1 VGVRNMKYHI
11 ILVYAA
17 MVALMVLMPM
27 NRTVTASSALLDD
40 FYQAYPAPVTK
51 PYICLQ
57 PQGFPD
63 ENNNQKQ
70 AAAAALGLYLGLKK
84 ATAPK
89 DETDS
94 VNMLCI

>member
-1 VGVRNMKYHI
+1 MKYHI

-51 PYICLQ
+51 PYI
-57 PQGFPD
+57 
-63 ENNNQKQ
+63 
-70 AAAAALGLYLGLKK
+70 
-84 ATAPK
+84 
-89 DETDS
+89 
-94 VNMLCI
+94 